1 MKEHKC
7 DTRSTL
13 TGSSHQSANILFVSS
28 GRLGF
33 QLMQRRAMARMTDS
47 YQSTNLPRIAWRAPV
62 FAPQA
67 PMCES
72 PCSWSPG
79 HRQDVV
85 NRKHAEHRLLF
96 TCSSPMRL
104 QHQLRGSAIL

>member
-7 DTRSTL
+7 DTRSFL
-13 TGSSHQSANILFVSS
+13 TRSSRQSANILFVSS

-33 QLMQRRAMARMTDS
+33 QLMQRHAMACMTDS
-47 YQSTNLPRIAWRAPV
+47 YQSSNLPRIAWRAPV

-85 NRKHAEHRLLF
+85 NRKNAEHRLLF
-96 TCSSPMRL
+96 TCSSPMRF

>member
-1 MKEHKC
+1 MKEHKY
-7 DTRSTL
+7 DTRSFL
-13 TGSSHQSANILFVSS
+13 TGSSRQSANILFVSS

-33 QLMQRRAMARMTDS
+33 QLMQRRAMACMTYS
-47 YQSTNLPRIAWRAPV
+47 YQSSNLPRIAWRAPV

-67 PMCES
+67 PMCEF

-96 TCSSPMRL
+96 TCSSPMRF